1 MEKQRIIYVDVIKV
15 FLTCLVVAHHSGQ
28 AYGPTGGVW
37 PVTDNNR
44 ANWLGEFFFINAS
57 YMMGLYFFISGYFM
71 LFSLKRKTNA
81 QFVKDRLVR
90 LGIPLLFFTFFV
102 FLPFNYLGSVK
113 NTSVFSFLVDTYFNK
128 PPIATGH
135 LWFVASLLLYSF
147 FYLLFC
153 RSKNKQAEAVTAR
166 PFPIYYIFIYIL
178 VLTIVSAFVRLKYPI
193 DVWRTW
199 LIPVEVA
206 HIPQY
211 LSLFLLGALFNRY
224 QWLDAFK
231 LSTGLMFLG
240 LAVIVYVLNEILPGN
255 IKNYWLTESFVESL
269 LCVGIS
275 MALLTLFRH
284 YGNRSNSIIRSLSD
298 NAYGI
303 YLFHVLIVI
312 VLQKVLLSWDVNGN
326 IKFIAVSFIGILL
339 SLGLS
344 VLLRKIE
351 LIRRI
356 I

>member
-1 MEKQRIIYVDVIKV
+1 MQKKRIVYVDVIKV
-15 FLTCLVVAHHSGQ
+15 FLTCLVVAHHAGQ

-37 PVTDNNR
+37 PVTDGNKT
-44 ANWLGEFFFINAS
+44 NWLGQFFFINAS

-71 LFSLKRKTNA
+71 LFSLQRKTNL
-81 QFVKDRLVR
+81 QFIKDRLVR
-90 LGIPLLFFTFFV
+90 LGIPLLVFTFFV
-102 FLPFNYLGSVK
+102 FLPFNYSQSPPK
-113 NTSVFSFLVDTYFNK
+113 TSVLSFFTDTYFNK
-128 PPIATGH
+128 PPAATGH

-147 FYLLFC
+147 VYLLFF
-153 RSKNKQAEAVTAR
+153 RSKRKQADATAEK
-166 PFPIYYIFIYIL
+166 PFRIYYLFIYIL
-178 VLTIVSAFVRLKYPI
+178 LLMLLTASVRLKYPI

-211 LSLFLLGALFNRY
+211 LSLFLIGALFNRY

-231 LSTGLMFLG
+231 LSAGLLFLG
-240 LAVIVYVLNEILPGN
+240 LAVIAYVLNQNLPAN

-269 LCVGIS
+269 LCTGIS

-284 YGNRSNSIIRSLSD
+284 YGNRSNTIIRSLSD

-312 VLQKVLLSWDVNGN
+312 LLQKVFLSWHVNAN
-326 IKFIAVSFIGILL
+326 IKFIAVSVMGVLL

-344 VLLRKIE
+344 AMLRKVKV
-351 LIRRI
+351 IRRVI
-356 I
+356 

>member
-1 MEKQRIIYVDVIKV
+1 
-15 FLTCLVVAHHSGQ
+15 
-28 AYGPTGGVW
+28 
-37 PVTDNNR
+37 
-44 ANWLGEFFFINAS
+44 
-57 YMMGLYFFISGYFM
+57 MGSI
-71 LFSLKRKTNA
+71 
-81 QFVKDRLVR
+81 
-90 LGIPLLFFTFFV
+90 
-102 FLPFNYLGSVK
+102 K
-113 NTSVFSFLVDTYFNK
+113 NTNVPSFFVDTYFNK

-147 FYLLFC
+147 IYLLFFK
-153 RSKNKQAEAVTAR
+153 SKKKQGEAATGK
-166 PFPIYYIFIYIL
+166 PFRIYYLFMYIL
-178 VLTIVSAFVRLKYPI
+178 LLTIVSALVRLKYPI

-211 LSLFLLGALFNRY
+211 LSLFLIGALFNRY

-231 LSTGLMFLG
+231 LSSGLMFFG
-240 LAVIVYVLNEILPGN
+240 FAIIAYVLNETLPGN

-275 MALLTLFRH
+275 MTLLTLLRH

-312 VLQKVLLSWDVNGN
+312 LLQKVLLSWDVNAN
-326 IKFIAVSFIGILL
+326 IKFTAVSVMGILL

-344 VLLRKIE
+344 ALLRKVE
-351 LIRRI
+351 LIRRVI
-356 I
+356 